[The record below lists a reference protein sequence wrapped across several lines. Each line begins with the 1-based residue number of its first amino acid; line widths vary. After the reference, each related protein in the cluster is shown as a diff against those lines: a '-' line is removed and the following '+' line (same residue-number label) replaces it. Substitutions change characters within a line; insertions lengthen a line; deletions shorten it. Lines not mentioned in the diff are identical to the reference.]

1 MPVHNTDVA
10 AIFDEVADLLD
21 IEGANRFRVRAYR
34 NAARTIGQLSRP
46 VADLVA
52 EGKDLSEL
60 PDIGDDLA
68 GKIEEIVE
76 TGTLTLL
83 DELEQQTAPA
93 LADLMRIPGLGPK
106 RVRALHEA
114 LGITSAEELK
124 RAAEAGRVR
133 EVEGFGEKLEQ
144 TILDRL
150 EAAGAEERRWLLAT
164 VEPVAE
170 SLVAHLEAHDAVE
183 QIDVAGSY
191 RRRKETVG
199 DLDVLALSDDG
210 PAVIAHFVD
219 YEDVDE
225 VVQQGDTRSSVV
237 LRSELK
243 VDLRVVPP
251 ASYGAALLYFTG
263 SKAHNI
269 RLRDRAIAD
278 GLKLNEYGV
287 FRAEDG
293 QNGDGQNGDGQNEQ
307 GADGKRVAG
316 ATEAEIYALFN
327 LPYIVPELRED
338 RGELDA
344 AADDALPDL
353 IALDDLRG
361 NLHTHT
367 TDSDGRASIEAM
379 AEAARAR
386 GLDYLAITDHS
397 PNVAVTQGLD
407 ADGLRQQI
415 DAIDRLNDEL
425 DGIRLLKSIE
435 VDILTDGT
443 LDLPDEVLERL
454 DLRVCAIHSNFELP
468 EDAQTE
474 RVLRA
479 MDNPLFNIWAHPT
492 GRRLNE
498 RSPIA
503 LDLER
508 LMEAAV
514 ERGCFLELNAQPERL
529 DLRDVYCQR
538 AKELGLQ
545 VAIGADAHWESGL
558 DVLQYGIDQ
567 ARRGWLEADDVLNT
581 KPWDELAPRFDR

>member
-164 VEPVAE
+164 VEPVVE

-287 FRAEDG
+287 FRAEGG
-293 QNGDGQNGDGQNEQ
+293 QNEDGQNEE
-307 GADGKRVAG
+307 GADGERVAG

-567 ARRGWLEADDVLNT
+567 ARRGWLEANDVLNT

>member
-1 MPVHNTDVA
+1 MPVHNADVA
-10 AIFDEVADLLD
+10 SIFDEVADLLD

-34 NAARTIGQLSRP
+34 NAARTIGQLSQP
-46 VADLVA
+46 VADLLA

-76 TGTLTLL
+76 TGTLSLL

-114 LGITSAEELK
+114 LGLTSAEELK

-164 VEPVAE
+164 VEPVVE

-210 PAVIAHFVD
+210 PAVVAHFVE

-237 LRSELK
+237 LRSELQ

-269 RLRDRAIAD
+269 RLRDRAIED

-287 FRAEDG
+287 FRAEDD
-293 QNGDGQNGDGQNEQ
+293 DGE
-307 GADGKRVAG
+307 RMAG
-316 ATEAEIYALFN
+316 ATEEEIYDLFD

-344 AADDALPDL
+344 AADGTLPDL
-353 IALDDLRG
+353 VTRDDLRG

-397 PNVAVTQGLD
+397 PNVAVAQGLD
-407 ADGLRQQI
+407 ADGLREQI

-435 VDILTDGT
+435 VDILKDGS
-443 LDLPDEVLERL
+443 LDLPDDVLERL
-454 DLRVCAIHSNFELP
+454 DLRVCAIHSSFDLP
-468 EDAQTE
+468 EDDQTE

-498 RSPIA
+498 RPPIA
-503 LDLER
+503 LDLDR

-529 DLRDVYCQR
+529 DLSDVYCQR
-538 AKELGLQ
+538 AKELGLKL
-545 VAIGADAHWESGL
+545 ALGADAHWESGL
-558 DVLQYGIDQ
+558 DALPYGIDQ

-581 KPWDELAPRFDR
+581 RPWSEIAPLFDR

>member
-1 MPVHNTDVA
+1 MPVHNADVA

-34 NAARTIGQLSRP
+34 NAARTIGQLSQP

-60 PDIGDDLA
+60 PDVGDDLA

-124 RAAEAGRVR
+124 RTAEAGRVR

-164 VEPVAE
+164 VEPVVE

-237 LRSELK
+237 LRSELQ

-293 QNGDGQNGDGQNEQ
+293 QNGDGQNEE

-353 IALDDLRG
+353 IALNDLRG

-435 VDILTDGT
+435 VDILKDGT

>member
-1 MPVHNTDVA
+1 MPVHNADVA

-34 NAARTIGQLSRP
+34 NAARTIGQLSQP

-60 PDIGDDLA
+60 PDVGDDLA

-124 RAAEAGRVR
+124 RTAEAGRVR

-164 VEPVAE
+164 VEPVVE
-170 SLVAHLEAHDAVE
+170 SLVAHLEGHDAVE

-237 LRSELK
+237 LRSELQ

-287 FRAEDG
+287 FRAE
-293 QNGDGQNGDGQNEQ
+293 DGQNGDGQNEQ

-353 IALDDLRG
+353 IALNDLRG

-435 VDILTDGT
+435 VDILKDGT

-454 DLRVCAIHSNFELP
+454 DLRVCAIHSNFDLP

-581 KPWDELAPRFDR
+581 KPWDELAPRFGR

>member
-1 MPVHNTDVA
+1 MPVHNADVA

-34 NAARTIGQLSRP
+34 NAARTIGQLSQP

-60 PDIGDDLA
+60 PDVGDDLA

-237 LRSELK
+237 LRSELQ

-293 QNGDGQNGDGQNEQ
+293 QNGDGQNEQ

-338 RGELDA
+338 RGEMDA
-344 AADDALPDL
+344 ADHDALPDL

-435 VDILTDGT
+435 VDILKDGT

>member
-1 MPVHNTDVA
+1 MPVHNADVA

-34 NAARTIGQLSRP
+34 NAARTIGQLSQP

-60 PDIGDDLA
+60 PDVGDDLA

-124 RAAEAGRVR
+124 RTAEAGRVR

-164 VEPVAE
+164 VEPVVE

-237 LRSELK
+237 LRSELQ

-287 FRAEDG
+287 FRAE
-293 QNGDGQNGDGQNEQ
+293 DGQNGDGQNEQ

-353 IALDDLRG
+353 IALNDLRG

-435 VDILTDGT
+435 VDILKDGT

-558 DVLQYGIDQ
+558 DVLPYGIDQ

-581 KPWDELAPRFDR
+581 KPWDELAPRFGR

>member
-1 MPVHNTDVA
+1 MPVHNADVA

-34 NAARTIGQLSRP
+34 NAARTIGQLSQP

-60 PDIGDDLA
+60 PDVGDDLA

-124 RAAEAGRVR
+124 RTAEAGRVR

-164 VEPVAE
+164 VEPVVE

-237 LRSELK
+237 LRSELQ

-287 FRAEDG
+287 FRAE
-293 QNGDGQNGDGQNEQ
+293 DGQNGDGQNEQ

-353 IALDDLRG
+353 IALNDLRG

>member
-1 MPVHNTDVA
+1 MPVHNADVA

-34 NAARTIGQLSRP
+34 NAARTIGQLSQP

-60 PDIGDDLA
+60 PDVGDDLA

-124 RAAEAGRVR
+124 RTAEAGRVR

-164 VEPVAE
+164 VEPVVE

-237 LRSELK
+237 LRSELQ

-293 QNGDGQNGDGQNEQ
+293 QNGDGQNEE

-353 IALDDLRG
+353 IALNDLRG

-435 VDILTDGT
+435 VDILKDGT

-581 KPWDELAPRFDR
+581 KPWDELAPRFGR

>member
-1 MPVHNTDVA
+1 MPVHNADVA

-34 NAARTIGQLSRP
+34 NAARTIGQLSQP

-60 PDIGDDLA
+60 PDVGDDLA

-124 RAAEAGRVR
+124 RTAEAGRVR

-164 VEPVAE
+164 VEPVVE

-237 LRSELK
+237 LRSELQ

-293 QNGDGQNGDGQNEQ
+293 QNGDGQNEE

-435 VDILTDGT
+435 VDILKDGT

>member
-1 MPVHNTDVA
+1 MPVHNADVA
-10 AIFDEVADLLD
+10 AIFEEVADLLD

-34 NAARTIGQLSRP
+34 NAARTIGQLSQP

-60 PDIGDDLA
+60 PDVGDDLA

-237 LRSELK
+237 LRSELQ

-293 QNGDGQNGDGQNEQ
+293 QNGDGQNEE

-344 AADDALPDL
+344 AAADALPDL

-435 VDILTDGT
+435 VDILKDGT

-567 ARRGWLEADDVLNT
+567 ARRGWLEANDVLNT

>member
-1 MPVHNTDVA
+1 MPVHNADVA

-150 EAAGAEERRWLLAT
+150 EAAGAEERRWLLAI
-164 VEPVAE
+164 VEPVVE

-237 LRSELK
+237 LRSELQ

-287 FRAEDG
+287 FRAE
-293 QNGDGQNGDGQNEQ
+293 DGQNGDGQNEQ

-353 IALDDLRG
+353 IALNDLRG

-435 VDILTDGT
+435 VDILKDGT

-454 DLRVCAIHSNFELP
+454 DLRVCAIHSNFDLP

-558 DVLQYGIDQ
+558 DVLPYGIDQ

>member
-1 MPVHNTDVA
+1 MPVHNADVA

-34 NAARTIGQLSRP
+34 NAARTIGQLSQP

-60 PDIGDDLA
+60 PDVGDDLA

-124 RAAEAGRVR
+124 RTAEAGRVR

-164 VEPVAE
+164 VEPVVE

-237 LRSELK
+237 LRSELQ

-293 QNGDGQNGDGQNEQ
+293 QNGDGQNEE

-435 VDILTDGT
+435 VDILKDGT

-454 DLRVCAIHSNFELP
+454 DLRVCAIHSNFDLP
-468 EDAQTE
+468 EEAQTE

-545 VAIGADAHWESGL
+545 VAIGADSHWESGL

>member
-1 MPVHNTDVA
+1 MPVHNADVA

-34 NAARTIGQLSRP
+34 NAARTIGQLSQP

-52 EGKDLSEL
+52 EGRDLSEL
-60 PDIGDDLA
+60 PDVGDDLA

-170 SLVAHLEAHDAVE
+170 SLVTHLEAHDAVE

-237 LRSELK
+237 LRSELQ

-293 QNGDGQNGDGQNEQ
+293 QNGDGQNEE

-344 AADDALPDL
+344 AAHDALPDL

-567 ARRGWLEADDVLNT
+567 ARRGWLEANDVLNT

>member
-1 MPVHNTDVA
+1 MPVHNADVA

-52 EGKDLSEL
+52 EGEALSEL
-60 PDIGDDLA
+60 PDIGADLA
-68 GKIEEIVE
+68 GKIEEIVD
-76 TGTLTLL
+76 TGTLSLL
-83 DELEQQTAPA
+83 EELEQQTAPA

-150 EAAGAEERRWLLAT
+150 EAAGEEERRWLLAT
-164 VEPVAE
+164 VEPVVE
-170 SLVAHLEAHDAVE
+170 SLVAHLEAHEAVE

-199 DLDVLALSDDG
+199 DLDVLVLGDDG
-210 PAVIAHFVD
+210 PAVVAHFVD

-225 VVQQGDTRSSVV
+225 IVQQGDTRSSVV
-237 LRSELK
+237 LRSELQ

-287 FRAEDG
+287 FRAED
-293 QNGDGQNGDGQNEQ
+293 DDEQNEN
-307 GADGKRVAG
+307 GADGERVAG
-316 ATEAEIYALFN
+316 ATEAEIYDRFG
-327 LPYIVPELRED
+327 LPYIAPELRED
-338 RGELDA
+338 RGEIDA
-344 AADDALPDL
+344 AEHDALPDL

-379 AEAARAR
+379 AEAAAAR

-397 PNVAVTQGLD
+397 PNVAVAQGLD

-415 DAIDRLNDEL
+415 DAIDRLNDDL

-435 VDILTDGT
+435 VDILKDGT
-443 LDLPDEVLERL
+443 LDLPDDVLERL
-454 DLRVCAIHSNFELP
+454 DLRVCAIHSNFDLP

-498 RSPIA
+498 RPPIA
-503 LDLER
+503 LDLDR

-529 DLRDVYCQR
+529 DLSDVHCQR
-538 AKELGLQ
+538 AKELGLKL
-545 VAIGADAHWESGL
+545 AIGADAHWESGL
-558 DVLQYGIDQ
+558 DVLAYGIDQ
-567 ARRGWLEADDVLNT
+567 ARRGWLEADDVLTT
-581 KPWDELAPRFDR
+581 KPWDELAPLFDR

>member
-1 MPVHNTDVA
+1 MPVHNADVA

-34 NAARTIGQLSRP
+34 NAARTIGQLSQP
-46 VADLVA
+46 VADLVT

-60 PDIGDDLA
+60 PDVGDDLA

-164 VEPVAE
+164 VEPVVE

-237 LRSELK
+237 LRSELQ

-293 QNGDGQNGDGQNEQ
+293 QNGDGQNGE
-307 GADGKRVAG
+307 GADGERVAG

-514 ERGCFLELNAQPERL
+514 ERGCFLDLNAQPERL
-529 DLRDVYCQR
+529 DLSDVYCQR

-545 VAIGADAHWESGL
+545 VATHP
-558 DVLQYGIDQ
+558 VCH
-567 ARRGWLEADDVLNT
+567 ARRRDPARHR
-581 KPWDELAPRFDR
+581 PRRHRHGGRRR

>member
-1 MPVHNTDVA
+1 MPVHNADVA

-34 NAARTIGQLSRP
+34 NAARTIGQLSQP

-60 PDIGDDLA
+60 PDVGDDLA

-124 RAAEAGRVR
+124 RTAEAGRVR

-237 LRSELK
+237 LRSELQ

-293 QNGDGQNGDGQNEQ
+293 QNGDGQNEE

-338 RGELDA
+338 RGEMDA

-353 IALDDLRG
+353 IALNDLRG

-425 DGIRLLKSIE
+425 DGITLLKSIE
-435 VDILTDGT
+435 VDILKDGT

>member
-1 MPVHNTDVA
+1 MPVHNADVA

-34 NAARTIGQLSRP
+34 NAARTIGQLSQP

-60 PDIGDDLA
+60 PDVGDDLA

-124 RAAEAGRVR
+124 RTAEAGRVR

-237 LRSELK
+237 LRSELQ

-293 QNGDGQNGDGQNEQ
+293 QNGDGQNEE

-353 IALDDLRG
+353 IALNDLRG

-435 VDILTDGT
+435 VDILKDGT

-558 DVLQYGIDQ
+558 DVLPYGIDQ

>member
-1 MPVHNTDVA
+1 MPVHNADVA

-170 SLVAHLEAHDAVE
+170 SLVAHLEAHDAIE

-293 QNGDGQNGDGQNEQ
+293 QNEDGQNEE
-307 GADGKRVAG
+307 GADGERVAG

-338 RGELDA
+338 RGEMDA

-353 IALDDLRG
+353 IA
-361 NLHTHT
+361 
-367 TDSDGRASIEAM
+367 
-379 AEAARAR
+379 
-386 GLDYLAITDHS
+386 
-397 PNVAVTQGLD
+397 
-407 ADGLRQQI
+407 
-415 DAIDRLNDEL
+415 
-425 DGIRLLKSIE
+425 
-435 VDILTDGT
+435 
-443 LDLPDEVLERL
+443 
-454 DLRVCAIHSNFELP
+454 
-468 EDAQTE
+468 
-474 RVLRA
+474 
-479 MDNPLFNIWAHPT
+479 
-492 GRRLNE
+492 
-498 RSPIA
+498 
-503 LDLER
+503 
-508 LMEAAV
+508 
-514 ERGCFLELNAQPERL
+514 
-529 DLRDVYCQR
+529 
-538 AKELGLQ
+538 
-545 VAIGADAHWESGL
+545 L

>member
-1 MPVHNTDVA
+1 MPVHNADVA
-10 AIFDEVADLLD
+10 AIFEEVADLLD

-164 VEPVAE
+164 VEPVVE

-287 FRAEDG
+287 FRAEGG
-293 QNGDGQNGDGQNEQ
+293 QNEDGQNEE
-307 GADGKRVAG
+307 GADGERVAG

>member
-1 MPVHNTDVA
+1 MPVHNADVA

-34 NAARTIGQLSRP
+34 NAARTIGQLSQP

-60 PDIGDDLA
+60 PDVGDDLA

-124 RAAEAGRVR
+124 RTAEAGRVR

-237 LRSELK
+237 LRSELQ

-293 QNGDGQNGDGQNEQ
+293 QNGDGQNEE

-353 IALDDLRG
+353 IALNDLRG

-435 VDILTDGT
+435 VDILKDGT

-454 DLRVCAIHSNFELP
+454 DLRVCAIHSNFDLP

-479 MDNPLFNIWAHPT
+479 MDNPLFNIWAHPM

-567 ARRGWLEADDVLNT
+567 ARRGWLEANDVLNT